1 MNTWIAVYFL
11 CGACFGLATFSNKHL
26 FSEGPERRVDPARR
40 EPMDGRL
47 AWVLICGCLWPITAL
62 TGIYS
67 FLRLRR
73 ARVAVSHDRGR

>member
-1 MNTWIAVYFL
+1 MNAWIAVYFV

-47 AWVLICGCLWPITAL
+47 AWVLICACLWPIMAL
-62 TGIYS
+62 TGLSS
-67 FLRLRR
+67 FMRLRR
-73 ARVAVSHDRGR
+73 QRVRVSRDERR